1 MGSGI
6 VEPGD
11 FADLLMVA
19 ITFIATV
26 ANILLWFT
34 TRATLK
40 VLVEQVRHQFAT
52 SYSVAQGDVIS
63 AHRELFFGILNNPT
77 LLESFT
83 QANGLDTKAWEIEKI
98 SEFLINQVL
107 IGYVNFKNAIISE
120 IYFEGFKQ
128 DARSLFRYRTVCQ
141 HWARVSDVHSD
152 DFRQFV
158 ETELLLHESV
168 AKEKVAPPSTEEPL
182 SSNQELLIVSHG

>member
-1 MGSGI
+1 MSSGI
-6 VEPGD
+6 EPGIL
-11 FADLLMVA
+11 ADLLMVA

-40 VLVEQVRHQFAT
+40 ILVEQVQHQAAN
-52 SYSVAQGDVIS
+52 SYSVAQGDIVS
-63 AHRELFFGILNNPT
+63 AHRELFFGILNNPP

-83 QANGLDTKAWEIEKI
+83 RANSLDRKTWEIEKI

-107 IGYVNFKNAIISE
+107 IGYINFKNRIISDTH
-120 IYFEGFKQ
+120 FEGFKR

-141 HWARVSDVHSD
+141 HWARVSDVHSE

-158 ETELLLHESV
+158 EAELLPPAST
-168 AKEKVAPPSTEEPL
+168 AQEKVAPQSNGEPPDNQGF
-182 SSNQELLIVSHG
+182 SNINHE

>member
-40 VLVEQVRHQFAT
+40 VLVEQVRHQFVT

-63 AHRELFFGILNNPT
+63 AHRELFFGILNNPP

-107 IGYVNFKNAIISE
+107 IGYVNFKTAIISE

-141 HWARVSDVHSD
+141 HWARVSDIHSD

-168 AKEKVAPPSTEEPL
+168 ASEVKADPPSTEDPPNTNREL
-182 SSNQELLIVSHG
+182 SIVG